1 MRLEIAVRSTSLS
14 RAPPAAA
21 RALPVLPA
29 RKDPLAHR
37 VPLARRE
44 RLVQQV
50 PLAQL
55 VRKVQPAPL
64 VQPARKALLES
75 VSSQVERS

>member
-1 MRLEIAVRSTSLS
+1 M
-14 RAPPAAA
+14 AALA
-21 RALPVLPA
+21 LLVLPV

-44 RLVQQV
+44 RPVQQV

-64 VQPARKALLES
+64 VQPAPKALLES
-75 VSSQVERS
+75 VSSPVERS